1 MLLSQRQQ
9 KWTKEKNKNKNNTLW
24 TDVSAA
30 KINSTAPTQEL
41 EDTLPLT

>member
-9 KWTKEKNKNKNNTLW
+9 KWTKKKQNKKKNTLW